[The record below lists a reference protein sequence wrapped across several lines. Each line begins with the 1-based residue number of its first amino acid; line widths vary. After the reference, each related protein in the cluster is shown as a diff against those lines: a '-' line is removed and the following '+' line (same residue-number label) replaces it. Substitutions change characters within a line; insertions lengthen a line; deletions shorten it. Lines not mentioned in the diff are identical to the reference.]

1 MKTGWLQ
8 RVICFILAFVMVLG
22 FAPVPA
28 IAAESDG
35 LCEHHTEHTA
45 SCGYSPA
52 VDGHACGHE
61 HTDECYQSV
70 TQCVHTH
77 GDCGYVPAVEGH
89 GCSCQPDESGEI
101 VHAEGCGYVE
111 AAAEVPCNHVCSAET
126 GCITRELNCRHEH
139 DSDCG
144 YVEATQE
151 SPCGFECLQCIQ
163 TPGGVVG
170 FSVEAYSTDY
180 PNTWTNTGNQAYDIA
195 QIALTQVG
203 YTETGDNHTKYNEWY
218 YGYDQSAAWCAIFVS
233 WCADQAGVSTIKKST
248 YAYPGDFGISAYA
261 FGSIT
266 PQTGDIVFFEN
277 NGELNYGGVYGYDHV
292 GIVYSVDNTY
302 IYTVEGNKSDRV
314 QTRKYLLS
322 TGEQPNYPSTYIAWV
337 GRPQYSG
344 INSSASPTLSISGW
358 RDLTQLN
365 EGSSFGLRGTIS
377 TDYGVITSVTGSIL
391 NSGGSTVL
399 THTDTPNTSAYNI
412 QTGINNYLSFD
423 ALSSGSYTIK
433 VQATANN
440 NGKTNTQEL
449 VNQSFTVGTVVP
461 APPTNFVAEYVDD
474 ESARLSWS
482 ASAGAT
488 SYEVQYWSPTGSVW
502 KTDSSYSSGTSYVST
517 GLKNYASWSFRVRAV
532 NSAGSS
538 DWVTYDYEKTHTHSF
553 VIESE
558 AEHPHKEYR
567 KCYGCGYY
575 EYTGNLITVDSCSQC
590 NAVTCYSFDLN
601 GLLDYAEEAGLGS
614 FGTCDVYINGA
625 LVADDCSD
633 YYSQSI
639 SQGSTYEIKDIR
651 PSDGHN
657 YAGVYAGQL
666 SGTVNANT
674 EVILRFFSN
683 PKATLSQNTTDI
695 VVEKYGAYI
704 TYSYTG
710 DTAHGYGYTIES
722 SNPAVATVSFRGDNA
737 IAVYGVSVGTC
748 KIVFQLVE
756 TDTNIILDTAEC
768 TVKVSR
774 EGDFGDGL
782 KYTVTTDGHMT
793 VSGTGAIPDYN
804 METSPWWDWHNE
816 IKKLTIGEGI
826 TRIGWSAFLYCESL
840 QEATLPDSLREIET
854 SAFAFCTSLKE
865 IVIPGGVETLNEAFC
880 KCAALEN
887 VIISDGVQEIV
898 GSFLYC
904 TGLKTITI
912 PESVTSITE
921 SAFGECSSLTDVYY
935 AGSPKGWEAI
945 AVGTGNDA
953 LTAATIH
960 YGKQD
965 ETPGNSCGKNLTWTL
980 TDGVLTISGSG
991 DMEDYNTYPPNA
1003 APWCDLREQITSV
1016 VVCDG
1021 VAGIGEYAFFECSNL
1036 TSVTLAES
1044 VTSIGEGTFCGCES
1058 LTSITLPDSV
1068 SFIGENAFGTCRSL
1082 TSVNIPASLKSIEGG
1097 TFQNCEG
1104 LTSITIPDSVTSIGA
1119 YAFNWCKSLTSVDIP
1134 DSVTSIK
1141 NGTFEHCE
1149 GLTSITI
1156 PDSVTSI
1163 GDWAFYN
1170 CTGLTGELAMPNSLK
1185 TIGENAFESCTGL
1198 TGIAL
1203 NEGLTSI
1210 GYRAFAGCTGLTG
1223 ELVIPSSVETI
1234 REDAFSCCPG
1244 LTSVTLSEGLTRIS
1258 DGVFSNCTGLTG
1270 ELVIPNSV
1278 ESIGNSS
1285 FAWCANLNSVVI
1297 PASVTE
1303 IGAGAFQSCNALG
1316 RITFGQS
1323 REHRLTIRP
1332 EAFCL
1337 EAETPLDTGVFAPNA
1352 QGMNAAIT
1360 GYDWDGSN
1368 RCVSFVGMNRMDL
1381 AGTELTSQTVVW
1393 IDGEACPVQRDEY
1406 GGAYVNIPENAHTM
1420 VTYTFNDPNAADVHT
1435 QYPTGMKV
1443 WILKQEDG
1451 VYTAEYVPELDNLL
1465 RYSGSSIRIAGVKGI
1480 RMITSVD
1487 QNTRDALTGNGLAGF
1502 RLVEYGTLLAQ
1513 TGKLG
1518 SDPLVLGGAN
1528 VRSNYAYRRGV
1539 ADPVFKRVDGLIQYT
1554 NVLVGF
1560 TQENCKEDIA
1570 MRPYIILEDEAGQT
1584 YTIYG
1589 GIVYRSVGYIAYQNR
1604 NAFAP
1609 GSAAY
1614 QYVWDIIH
1622 YVYGDQ
1628 YDADY
1633 KG

>member
-52 VDGHACGHE
+52 VDGHVCGHE

-77 GDCGYVPAVEGH
+77 GDCGYVPAAEGH

-101 VHAEGCGYVE
+101 VHTEGCGYVE
-111 AAAEVPCNHVCSAET
+111 AAAEVPCSHVCSAET

-151 SPCGFECLQCIQ
+151 SPCSYQCSDCIEED
-163 TPGGVVG
+163 GVAATFALPRTASADS
-170 FSVEAYSTDY
+170 FSPLWPVRQSYY
-180 PNTWTNTGNQAYDIA
+180 IR
-195 QIALTQVG
+195 AL
-203 YTETGDNHTKYNEWY
+203 D
-218 YGYDQSAAWCAIFVS
+218 
-233 WCADQAGVSTIKKST
+233 
-248 YAYPGDFGISAYA
+248 
-261 FGSIT
+261 
-266 PQTGDIVFFEN
+266 
-277 NGELNYGGVYGYDHV
+277 VY
-292 GIVYSVDNTY
+292 
-302 IYTVEGNKSDRV
+302 
-314 QTRKYLLS
+314 
-322 TGEQPNYPSTYIAWV
+322 
-337 GRPQYSG
+337 
-344 INSSASPTLSISGW
+344 
-358 RDLTQLN
+358 
-365 EGSSFGLRGTIS
+365 
-377 TDYGVITSVTGSIL
+377 
-391 NSGGSTVL
+391 SGGSVHGGIDIINDGYPTQDVYAVADGTVVSVYNGCP
-399 THTDTPNTSAYNI
+399 HSSAGTGDECGQGWGNNI
-412 QTGINNYLSFD
+412 QIQHNVNGETYYSRYAHLTQNSIVVQVGSTVTAGQKIGNMG
-423 ALSSGSYTIK
+423 SSGSSTAPHLHLEITPSQYPSKAIRGQTFDYYINNTNLLSSHRMGFATGLASNSSRYGAWIQANCQKESDGYYYT
-433 VQATANN
+433 
-440 NGKTNTQEL
+440 GG
-449 VNQSFTVGTVVP
+449 GTVAAP

-558 AEHPHKEYR
+558 AAHPHKEYR

-960 YGKQD
+960 YGKEDTNPGGSCGEEMTWELENGVLTISGKGGMYSYLGFTSTSDPGPAPWYESRGEITQVVIEDGVVSIGANAFRDLENLCSVSIPESVASIGFSAFRNTGLRSVTIPSNDRLGIGQYAFFDCPSLQNATLPDTTQEISSYALGFRGNEHRPHLTDGFRITASRASEAYFYAKDNGIPVNVQGTYNPEYYDFGTMNTDKIIYAEGNNPNSRILGMIRQGESVYAYRHFFSDCEWGLVMGLKDADGNITWGNFTAQQLAD
-965 ETPGNSCGKNLTWTL
+965 ETREPVRGWVRMEEGVPTPSGSCGNNITWKL
-980 TDGVLTISGSG
+980 EDGVLTISGTG
-991 DMEDYNTYPPNA
+991 HFLPDYYELPPEEMYA
-1003 APWCDLREQITSV
+1003 DPAPWYAIRQEVSRIVIKEGITS
-1016 VVCDG
+1016 
-1021 VAGIGEYAFFECSNL
+1021 IGSWAFHGCEN
-1036 TSVTLAES
+1036 AES
-1044 VTSIGEGTFCGCES
+1044 VSISGSVTVIQRGAFSGCGS
-1058 LTSITLPDSV
+1058 LVSVTIPDGVTEIDTL
-1068 SFIGENAFGTCRSL
+1068 SFAHCT
-1082 TSVNIPASLKSIEGG
+1082 
-1097 TFQNCEG
+1097 G
-1104 LTSITIPDSVTSIGA
+1104 LSSITIPA
-1119 YAFNWCKSLTSVDIP
+1119 SVDIIRSEAFSGCGALKDITFGHGLS
-1134 DSVTSIK
+1134 DS
-1141 NGTFEHCE
+1141 
-1149 GLTSITI
+1149 L
-1156 PDSVTSI
+1156 
-1163 GDWAFYN
+1163 
-1170 CTGLTGELAMPNSLK
+1170 
-1185 TIGENAFESCTGL
+1185 TIGESAF
-1198 TGIAL
+1198 
-1203 NEGLTSI
+1203 
-1210 GYRAFAGCTGLTG
+1210 Y
-1223 ELVIPSSVETI
+1223 
-1234 REDAFSCCPG
+1234 
-1244 LTSVTLSEGLTRIS
+1244 
-1258 DGVFSNCTGLTG
+1258 
-1270 ELVIPNSV
+1270 
-1278 ESIGNSS
+1278 
-1285 FAWCANLNSVVI
+1285 
-1297 PASVTE
+1297 
-1303 IGAGAFQSCNALG
+1303 
-1316 RITFGQS
+1316 
-1323 REHRLTIRP
+1323 
-1332 EAFCL
+1332 L

-1368 RCVSFVGMNRMDL
+1368 RSVSFVGMNRMDL

-1443 WILKQEDG
+1443 WVLKQEDG